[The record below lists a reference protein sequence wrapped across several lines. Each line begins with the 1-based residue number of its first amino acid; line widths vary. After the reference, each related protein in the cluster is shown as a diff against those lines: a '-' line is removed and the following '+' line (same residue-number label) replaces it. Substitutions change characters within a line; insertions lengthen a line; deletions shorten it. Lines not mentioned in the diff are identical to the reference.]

1 MLVVIS
7 PLGEFLSLSLTFI
20 TLETLTFFELQA
32 RYGGDRTSVWVCLM
46 FPCD

>member
-1 MLVVIS
+1 MLVAFS

-20 TLETLTFFELQA
+20 TLETLTFFEIQA
-32 RYGGDRTSVWVCLM
+32 WYGGDRTSVWVCLV